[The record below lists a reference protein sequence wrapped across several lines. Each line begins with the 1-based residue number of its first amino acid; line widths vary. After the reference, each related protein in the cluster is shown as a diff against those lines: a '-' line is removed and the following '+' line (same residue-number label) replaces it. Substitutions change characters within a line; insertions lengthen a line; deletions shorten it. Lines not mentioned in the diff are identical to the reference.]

1 MGDDV
6 KLCAVQYL
14 DVDPVEET
22 NWIKR
27 AGRVKVVYPNGHEFE
42 GIASLYFFV

>member
-27 AGRVKVVYPNGHEFE
+27 AGKVKVVYPNGHEFE
-42 GIASLYFFV
+42 GISQNINL